1 MPPEMQ
7 SFTEESIAW
16 AKITHPDD
24 TKSMADLLV
33 NKMAQNYGEGW
44 NAFIQTKGEECLRY
58 FVHPKSST
66 FLQVI
71 FEDYIFTVYKAP
83 WKIISVWGGR
93 CIIMVI

>member
-33 NKMAQNYGEGW
+33 NKMAQNYDEGW
-44 NAFIQTKGEECLRY
+44 NAFIQKKGPSLSFY
-58 FVHPKSST
+58 PDF
-66 FLQVI
+66 
-71 FEDYIFTVYKAP
+71 
-83 WKIISVWGGR
+83 IS
-93 CIIMVI
+93 ILS